1 MAAASSW
8 IAAPLDMQ
16 ARLLEEPMVAPV
28 DILAYAMTPSNGED
42 TIASE
47 RLFEGDDTFC
57 ILRRFVQH
65 SWRLALQRGTAL
77 LALGSRGAGG
87 APSWAVFP
95 MRLVSASGARLLCV
109 AQREPSSRP
118 SWRLTSVVAE
128 SNLNSTLCV
137 MGLPEVPSRVAEPR
151 ALAGPAQCHAWSV
164 ACPLAAD
171 PASYTAA
178 ALFGTRADDPVTRK
192 ALPDGLLPA
201 TSEAIAQSVFEAAP
215 ALAAR
220 LVQHPRLAVPLAV
233 APRQQ
238 HSELAIPVVIRPRGV
253 TGPPVT
259 AALVCAYVASKTGSH
274 VYAPQRI
281 VACHLAATAARVA
294 MPIDQEW
301 LIGAALEESL
311 DDVTSALRHGTV
323 TAWALNGSHGFVK
336 PDVPIALPASLR
348 AVPGC
353 SVASQDTVFCHHSVV
368 SVVDPSLSVVPAGTR
383 VRFRVALDS
392 RKRSP
397 DEPLVASAVSG
408 ERGPIAGLERAA
420 RKDAG
425 YNGAVSST
433 GGVHDVGDTSI
444 ERFRAVVQ
452 SWTAKG
458 FGFLK
463 VEGLSADALP
473 APTSASDA
481 RAHERLREFLSAGV
495 KDTTAYCHVLSVA
508 GAGAQLAGAKGA
520 KGAKGGKAVL
530 GLARGSVVSC
540 RVARNLRESTCV
552 VQAVDVRAA
561 DGTSLEPLVEA
572 NKEGWITA

>member
-383 VRFRVALDS
+383 
-392 RKRSP
+392 
-397 DEPLVASAVSG
+397 
-408 ERGPIAGLERAA
+408 
-420 RKDAG
+420 
-425 YNGAVSST
+425 
-433 GGVHDVGDTSI
+433 
-444 ERFRAVVQ
+444 

-481 RAHERLREFLSAGV
+481 RADERLREFLSAGV
-495 KDTTAYCHVLSVA
+495 KDATAYCHVLSVA

-520 KGAKGGKAVL
+520 KGAKAVL

>member
-128 SNLNSTLCV
+128 SSEPVAAPQQRPRAKQPACALRDGIRYCTDLNSTLCV

-178 ALFGTRADDPVTRK
+178 ALFGSRADDPVTRK

-301 LIGAALEESL
+301 LI
-311 DDVTSALRHGTV
+311 
-323 TAWALNGSHGFVK
+323 
-336 PDVPIALPASLR
+336 
-348 AVPGC
+348 
-353 SVASQDTVFCHHSVV
+353 
-368 SVVDPSLSVVPAGTR
+368 
-383 VRFRVALDS
+383 
-392 RKRSP
+392 
-397 DEPLVASAVSG
+397 
-408 ERGPIAGLERAA
+408 
-420 RKDAG
+420 
-425 YNGAVSST
+425 
-433 GGVHDVGDTSI
+433 
-444 ERFRAVVQ
+444 
-452 SWTAKG
+452 
-458 FGFLK
+458 
-463 VEGLSADALP
+463 
-473 APTSASDA
+473 
-481 RAHERLREFLSAGV
+481 
-495 KDTTAYCHVLSVA
+495 
-508 GAGAQLAGAKGA
+508 
-520 KGAKGGKAVL
+520 
-530 GLARGSVVSC
+530 
-540 RVARNLRESTCV
+540 
-552 VQAVDVRAA
+552 
-561 DGTSLEPLVEA
+561 
-572 NKEGWITA
+572 